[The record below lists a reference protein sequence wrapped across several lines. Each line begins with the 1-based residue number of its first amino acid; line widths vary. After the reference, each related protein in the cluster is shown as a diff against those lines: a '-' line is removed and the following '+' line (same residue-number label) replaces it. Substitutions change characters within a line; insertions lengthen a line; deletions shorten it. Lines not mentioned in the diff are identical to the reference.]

1 MGVAR
6 IAVEPG
12 AELTLGIMAG
22 GKRQLPREAQFC
34 GSEKGGREL
43 KAGTSIAWDLKTI
56 DNAQD
61 LTSQIYS

>member
-1 MGVAR
+1 MLKGRGTPVQLWVWAIGCFVAR

-22 GKRQLPREAQFC
+22 GKSELPSETQSC

-43 KAGTSIAWDLKTI
+43 KAGTSVA
-56 DNAQD
+56 
-61 LTSQIYS
+61 

>member
-22 GKRQLPREAQFC
+22 GKRQLPREAQSC

-43 KAGTSIAWDLKTI
+43 KAGTSIA
-56 DNAQD
+56 
-61 LTSQIYS
+61 